1 VPDDPFADLGVD
13 RTVIMP
19 VPGGRP
25 APGRAAPAPGQ
36 PRPSAVDQTEVGDAV
51 AVSSGLNPLIAA
63 ANRLLDVLPQL
74 RSSVQHPNPTALRD
88 SLAQG
93 VRQFEAQARA
103 AGVTTEKIVAARYAL
118 CTLIDETAT
127 STPLGTSGAWAHQG
141 LLALF
146 HGETGGGEKF
156 FQLLSRL
163 AENPHAN
170 LDLLELMYVCLE
182 FGFEGRFRILDGGQ
196 RQLEAIRQRLL
207 QIIRKQR
214 GEYERD
220 LSPNWRGL
228 GDVAQRRLGWLPL
241 WVVGAVT
248 GVALIGIY
256 VGFHW
261 NLGSAS
267 DRLAAEI
274 ASLRVAAPVAPRAA
288 AAPRLATFLQD
299 EIRRGLVKVDDHLDR
314 SVVTI
319 LGDGLFKPGEATIGS
334 ENLGLLAR
342 IGDALRGVPG
352 PVDVIGHTDNVPIR
366 TLRFPSNW
374 ELSKARAESVARI
387 LSARVPPERLRADG
401 RGEAEPVAPNDTTQG
416 RAKNRRVEITLHV
429 PVPAGSTSAPP
440 AAAPAAGAAPR
451 TR

>member
-1 VPDDPFADLGVD
+1 
-13 RTVIMP
+13 M
-19 VPGGRP
+19 
-25 APGRAAPAPGQ
+25 
-36 PRPSAVDQTEVGDAV
+36 
-51 AVSSGLNPLIAA
+51 
-63 ANRLLDVLPQL
+63 
-74 RSSVQHPNPTALRD
+74 
-88 SLAQG
+88 
-93 VRQFEAQARA
+93 RQFEAQARA
-103 AGVTTEKIVAARYAL
+103 AGVATEKIVAARYAL

-127 STPLGTSGAWAHQG
+127 STPLGASGAWAHQG

-163 AENPHAN
+163 AENPQAN

-182 FGFEGRFRILDGGQ
+182 FGFEGRFRIVDGGQ
-196 RQLEAIRQRLL
+196 RQLEAIRQRLV

-220 LSPNWRGL
+220 LSGNWRGL

-248 GVALIGIY
+248 VVALVGIY
-256 VGFHW
+256 VGFDW

-274 ASLRVAAPVAPRAA
+274 AGLRVAAPVAPRAA
-288 AAPRLATFLQD
+288 AAPRLATFLQE
-299 EIRRGLVKVDDHLDR
+299 EIRRGLVRVDDHLDR
-314 SVVTI
+314 SIVTI
-319 LGDGLFKPGEATIGS
+319 LGDGLFKPGEATIAS
-334 ENLGLLAR
+334 ESQGLLAR

-374 ELSKARAESVARI
+374 ELSKARAESVSRI
-387 LSARVPPERLRADG
+387 LSARVSAERLRADG
-401 RGEAEPVAPNDTTQG
+401 RGEAEPVAPNDTPQG

-429 PVPAGSTSAPP
+429 PAGSTP
-440 AAAPAAGAAPR
+440 APASGAAPQPK
-451 TR
+451 

>member
-1 VPDDPFADLGVD
+1 VPDDPFADLGLD

-19 VPGGRP
+19 VPGGR
-25 APGRAAPAPGQ
+25 AAPARPAPAAQ
-36 PRPSAVDQTEVGDAV
+36 RPSTSEQAEVADATAVT
-51 AVSSGLNPLIAA
+51 SGLNPLVAA
-63 ANRLLDVLPQL
+63 ANRLLNVLPQL

-88 SLAQG
+88 SLAQDI
-93 VRQFEAQARA
+93 RQFEAQARA
-103 AGVTTEKIVAARYAL
+103 AGVPTEKIVAARYAL

-127 STPLGTSGAWAHQG
+127 STPLGASGAWAHQG

-163 AENPHAN
+163 AENPQAN

-182 FGFEGRFRILDGGQ
+182 FGFEGRYRIVDGGQ
-196 RQLEAIRQRLL
+196 RQLEAIRQRVL

-220 LSPNWRGL
+220 LSANWRGVA
-228 GDVAQRRLGWLPL
+228 GAAQRRLGWLPL
-241 WVVGAVT
+241 WVIVAVT
-248 GVALIGIY
+248 AVALVGIY
-256 VGFHW
+256 VGFDW
-261 NLGSAS
+261 SLGRAS
-267 DRLAAEI
+267 DRLAGEI
-274 ASLRVAAPVAPRAA
+274 AALRVAAPVARRPAP
-288 AAPRLATFLQD
+288 APRLAAFLQE
-299 EIRRGLVKVDDHLDR
+299 EIRRGLVRVDDHVDR

>member
-25 APGRAAPAPGQ
+25 APGRAAPAPAQ
-36 PRPSAVDQTEVGDAV
+36 PAPSAGDHAEVADAA

-63 ANRLLDVLPQL
+63 ANRLLNVLPQL

-93 VRQFEAQARA
+93 VRLFEAQARA

-127 STPLGTSGAWAHQG
+127 STPLGASGAWAHQG

-163 AENPHAN
+163 AENPQAN

-182 FGFEGRFRILDGGQ
+182 FGFEGRFRIVDGGQ
-196 RQLEAIRQRLL
+196 RQLEAIRLRLL

-228 GDVAQRRLGWLPL
+228 ADVAKQRLGWLPL

-248 GVALIGIY
+248 AVALVGIY
-256 VGFHW
+256 VGFDW
-261 NLGSAS
+261 SLGSTS

-274 ASLRVAAPVAPRAA
+274 AGLRVAAPVAPRAA

-299 EIRRGLVKVDDHLDR
+299 EVRRGLVKVDDHLDR

-319 LGDGLFKPGEATIGS
+319 LGDGLFKPGEATVS
-334 ENLGLLAR
+334 SDNQGLLAR

-387 LSARVPPERLRADG
+387 LSARVAAERLRADG
-401 RGEAEPVAPNDTTQG
+401 RGEAEPVVPNDTPQG

-429 PVPAGSTSAPP
+429 PAGSTF
-440 AAAPAAGAAPR
+440 APAGGAAPR
-451 TR
+451 TP

>member
-127 STPLGTSGAWAHQG
+127 STPLGASGAWAHQG

-163 AENPHAN
+163 AENPQAN

-429 PVPAGSTSAPP
+429 PAGSTSAPP
-440 AAAPAAGAAPR
+440 AAAPAGAAPR

>member
-1 VPDDPFADLGVD
+1 VPDDPFADLGAD

-19 VPGGRP
+19 MPGGRVAPGRP
-25 APGRAAPAPGQ
+25 APAESRATAAEQ
-36 PRPSAVDQTEVGDAV
+36 AEASEAA
-51 AVSSGLNPLIAA
+51 ALASGLNPLLAA
-63 ANRLLDVLPQL
+63 ANRLLNVLPQL

-103 AGVTTEKIVAARYAL
+103 AGVPTEKIVAARYAL

-127 STPLGTSGAWAHQG
+127 STPLGASGAWAQQG

-163 AENPHAN
+163 AENPQAN
-170 LDLLELMYVCLE
+170 LDLLELLYVCLE
-182 FGFEGRFRILDGGQ
+182 FGFEGRFRVTDGGQ

-220 LSPNWRGL
+220 LSPNWRG
-228 GDVAQRRLGWLPL
+228 VSAANQRRLGGVPL

-248 GVALIGIY
+248 AVLLAVIY
-256 VGFHW
+256 VGFQW
-261 NLGSAS
+261 SLSRAS
-267 DRLAAEI
+267 DKIAADI
-274 ASLRVAAPVAPRAA
+274 AALRVAAPVPPRPA
-288 AAPRLATFLQD
+288 AAPRLAAFLPE
-299 EIRRGLVKVDDHLDR
+299 EIRRGLVRVDDLADR

-334 ENLGLLAR
+334 DDQWLIGR
-342 IGDALRGVPG
+342 IADALKRVPG
-352 PVDVIGHTDNVPIR
+352 QVDVIGHSDNVPIR

-374 ELSKARAESVARI
+374 ELSRARAESVARLI
-387 LSARVPPERLRADG
+387 AAGIGPARVRADG
-401 RGEAEPVAPNDTTQG
+401 HGDSEPVAANDTPQG

-429 PVPAGSTSAPP
+429 PTGQTP
-440 AAAPAAGAAPR
+440 AAAAAGAQPR
-451 TR
+451 KP